1 MVDSPSDI
9 DSLRSEC
16 THSEQL
22 VSIKSADHVIW
33 LDTQVKSVLGNT
45 ATSQERGMPLAYD
58 FKLSNEYYDLNNPNR
73 SVQYIFE
80 ELRLEHGWGGDY
92 QTDQT
97 FDLQYY
103 AGFGW
108 GNKGIEDWANKHPTY
123 AVICET
129 KLQGRP
135 SMIIITFGVLYICL
149 NYINKS

>member
-1 MVDSPSDI
+1 MVDTPSDI
-9 DSLRSEC
+9 DSLRTKC

-33 LDTQVKSVLGNT
+33 LDTQVKSVLGNA
-45 ATSQERGMPLAYD
+45 ATSQGRGIPLAYD
-58 FKLSNEYYDLNNPNR
+58 FTQSNEYYDLNNPNR
-73 SVQYIFE
+73 SVQYIFD

-129 KLQGRP
+129 KSQGRH
-135 SMIIITFGVLYICL
+135 SSIIIIVGSLRFCMIKLI
-149 NYINKS
+149 